1 MARVRSRAPR
11 RRVTIG
17 AMRVVIA
24 GGTGF
29 LGRAL
34 VASLAAAGH
43 DVPVLTRRPR
53 PGRREIAWTPDGA
66 TGPWAAS
73 LAGVDAVVNL
83 AGEGIADRRWTA
95 SRKRALVES
104 RVLAT
109 SSLVEATL
117 GLARPPRV
125 FVSGS
130 GVGSTVRT
138 ATSWSPKPPA
148 PATDFVATMAVA
160 WEQAAAPVARGLP
173 AGDRCARRWCS
184 GPAAA
189 RSPGCCCRSSSASAA
204 GSARASSGCRGS
216 SVADWVALVERLIA
230 DDAATG
236 AFNLAAPEPVRNAEF
251 TKALGR
257 VLHRP
262 TVLPVPAAALTLA
275 LGELSDVLLTGQRA
289 VPARP
294 PRSASRSATRAST
307 TPSPPRS
314 EGSGTVGTASR
325 ADGPRRA
332 ADPAWCADSA
342 TRIPAQPA

>member
-1 MARVRSRAPR
+1 MRIATPR

-34 VASLAAAGH
+34 VASLAGAGH
-43 DVPVLTRRPR
+43 DVAVLTRRAR
-53 PGRREIAWTPDGA
+53 PGRREIAWMPDGA

-104 RVLAT
+104 RVLST

-130 GVGSTVRT
+130 GVGLYGAHGDELVTE
-138 ATSWSPKPPA
+138 ATGA
-148 PATDFVATMAVA
+148 GTDFVATMAVA
-160 WEQAAAPVARGLP
+160 WEQAAAPVAEACRLAIVRTALVLGPGGALARMLLP
-173 AGDRCARRWCS
+173 FKIGVGGRLGS
-184 GPAAA
+184 GQQWMPWIQ
-189 RSPGCCCRSSSASAA
+189 
-204 GSARASSGCRGS
+204 
-216 SVADWVALVERLIA
+216 VADWVALVERLIA

-236 AFNLAAPEPVRNAEF
+236 AFNLASPEPVRNVEF
-251 TKALGR
+251 TRALGR

-275 LGELSDVLLTGQRA
+275 LGQLSDVLLTGQRA
-289 VPARP
+289 VPARAAELGFEFRY
-294 PRSASRSATRAST
+294 PRIDDALAAS
-307 TPSPPRS
+307 
-314 EGSGTVGTASR
+314 
-325 ADGPRRA
+325 
-332 ADPAWCADSA
+332 
-342 TRIPAQPA
+342 I